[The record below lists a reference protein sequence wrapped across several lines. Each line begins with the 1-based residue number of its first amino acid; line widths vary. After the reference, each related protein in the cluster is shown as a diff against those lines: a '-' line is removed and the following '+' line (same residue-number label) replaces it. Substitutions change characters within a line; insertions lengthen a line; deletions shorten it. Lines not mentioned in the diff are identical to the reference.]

1 MAETPDIDCG
11 AGGAGRSDMASDVS
25 RLDAW
30 FVAEVLPLE
39 SVLIRFLRR
48 IWRNENDIR
57 DLCQDVYVEIYQ
69 AAQKEIPASTRA
81 MSFAIARNV
90 VVERIRREQI
100 VSIEAVADLDVLG
113 IAVDEPGPER
123 AAMARQDLHRL
134 QAVLGQLPEDW
145 RTAVLLRKIDGLS
158 PREIASR
165 MGVGERTAFR
175 YLSSGLALLTDL
187 FQADTGK
194 SP

>member
-1 MAETPDIDCG
+1 
-11 AGGAGRSDMASDVS
+11 MASDVS

-30 FVAEVLPLE
+30 FTAEVLPLE
-39 SVLIRFLRR
+39 PVLIRFLRR

-69 AAQKEIPASTRA
+69 AAQKELPASARA

-90 VVERIRREQI
+90 VADRVRREQI
-100 VSIEAVADLDVLG
+100 VSIEAMADLDVLG
-113 IAVDEPGPER
+113 IAIDEPGPDR

-134 QAVLGQLPEDW
+134 QAALARLPEDW
-145 RTAVLLRKIDGLS
+145 RAAVLMRKIDSLS
-158 PREIASR
+158 PREIATR

-175 YLSSGLALLTDL
+175 YLSSGLEMLADL
-187 FQADTGK
+187 FHDDGGK
-194 SP
+194 SS

>member
-1 MAETPDIDCG
+1 
-11 AGGAGRSDMASDVS
+11 MASDAS
-25 RLDAW
+25 RVDAW

-39 SVLIRFLRR
+39 PVLIRFLRR

-69 AAQKEIPASTRA
+69 AAQKEIPASARA

-90 VVERIRREQI
+90 VVERVRREQI
-100 VSIEAVADLDVLG
+100 VSIEAMADLDVLG
-113 IAVDEPGPER
+113 IAVDEPGPDR

-134 QAVLGQLPEDW
+134 QLALGQLPEDW
-145 RTAVLLRKIDGLS
+145 RAAVLMRKIDGLS
-158 PREIASR
+158 PREIAVR

-175 YLSSGLALLTDL
+175 YLSCGLAMLADL
-187 FQADTGK
+187 FHDDSGGK
-194 SP
+194 AP

>member
-1 MAETPDIDCG
+1 
-11 AGGAGRSDMASDVS
+11 MASDVS
-25 RLDAW
+25 RVDAW

-39 SVLIRFLRR
+39 PVLIRFLRR

-69 AAQKEIPASTRA
+69 AAQKEIPASARA

-90 VVERIRREQI
+90 VVERVRREQI
-100 VSIEAVADLDVLG
+100 VSIEAMADLDVLG
-113 IAVDEPGPER
+113 IAVDEPGPDR

-134 QAVLGQLPEDW
+134 QTALGQLPDDW
-145 RTAVLLRKIDGLS
+145 RAAVLMRKIDGLS
-158 PREIASR
+158 PREIAVR

-175 YLSSGLALLTDL
+175 YLSSGLAMLADL
-187 FQADTGK
+187 FHDDSGGK
-194 SP
+194 AS